1 MNIQNQLG
9 DVQKVQEELKIE
21 SQMMTVA
28 VAKLQIENQE
38 LKNEANELMIKNDQ
52 QQMQIEELTSKYQPM
67 LENSSFRFLILY
79 ANHAQH

>member
-1 MNIQNQLG
+1 MNIQNQL
-9 DVQKVQEELKIE
+9 DDLQKVQEELKIE
-21 SQMMTVA
+21 SQMMAVA

-52 QQMQIEELTSKYQPM
+52 QQMQIEELTSKYQSM

-79 ANHAQH
+79 ANHARR